1 MKKWFG
7 VIGDPISHSLSPFM
21 HDQWFRENHLDATYL
36 PIRVSTERL
45 GTAVESLRLL
55 GASGWNV
62 TIPHKTSIIPF
73 LDGLDPMASKMG
85 AVNTVVRNEK
95 DELIGYNTDG
105 LGFVR
110 SLEEEIG
117 LNEKQSSI
125 LVIGAGGAARGIV
138 HALSESGY
146 EHITI
151 ANRTIE
157 KASLLI
163 DEIGRGEALSLQE
176 AEIRLS
182 QFHIIIQTTSAG
194 MKTDQ
199 AKLPLSMERMRS
211 DCIAADIV
219 YNPLET
225 PFLKIASEKGG
236 RTISGIGMF
245 VHQGAIAFNYWT
257 GIEPD
262 TLSMKQK
269 VTEHLGGKY
278 VNR

>member
-1 MKKWFG
+1 
-7 VIGDPISHSLSPFM
+7 M
-21 HDQWFRENHLDATYL
+21 HDQWFKENHLDATYI
-36 PIRVSTERL
+36 PIEVSAERL

-95 DELIGYNTDG
+95 GELIGYNTDG

-117 LNEKQSSI
+117 PKEKNRPL

-138 HALSESGY
+138 HALTESGY
-146 EHITI
+146 GHITI
-151 ANRTIE
+151 ANRTID
-157 KASLLI
+157 KAKMLI
-163 DEIGRGEALSLQE
+163 DEIGQGEVLSLSE
-176 AEIRLS
+176 AESLLS
-182 QFHIIIQTTSAG
+182 QFPIIIQTTSAG
-194 MKTDQ
+194 MKTGH
-199 AKLPLSMERMRS
+199 AELPLSLNHLQS
-211 DCIAADIV
+211 GSIAADIV

-225 PFLKIASEKGG
+225 PFLRMASEKGG
-236 RTISGIGMF
+236 RTVSGVGMF
-245 VHQGAIAFNYWT
+245 VHQGALAFSYWT

-262 TLSMKQK
+262 TLSMKQN
-269 VTEHLGGKY
+269 VTEHLGGK
-278 VNR
+278 